1 LQSFVTVREF
11 SALASCYAELNG
23 RLRPKAEV
31 RHYGNS
37 RIFQIPHLLGYKF
50 FNARMTMN
58 FPLCSRTAV
67 LLAGAFLHFAAS
79 AADVVPLTFVNGL
92 PFATV
97 KIGAVASRLMIDTGG
112 SLSVSIPEQTIKES
126 GAIRLLEQKTK
137 FRDLQGQVHEV
148 QNFVADQVTLGATK
162 LGPINGQVHVQWGG
176 APEGPEAELT
186 NARQTGAIG
195 LAAFGKRPVMFDYQL
210 ATLSLYELGERPQ
223 AGQQGWQALRLESGK
238 IGPNVTLIVN
248 GKPLKFVLD
257 TGAQVN
263 LVNNKSL
270 VPVAAESFCQPAPK
284 GADNCDPR
292 DLGAVHDS
300 NGQSLRNLK
309 AERID
314 LNGAPFDGILGAPFF
329 QSHKVLFDLAAD
341 RLLISPSDA
350 KFSKSN

>member
-1 LQSFVTVREF
+1 MPR
-11 SALASCYAELNG
+11 
-23 RLRPKAEV
+23 
-31 RHYGNS
+31 
-37 RIFQIPHLLGYKF
+37 LLGCNI
-50 FNARMTMN
+50 FNVRMTMN
-58 FPLCSRTAV
+58 LLACSRTAV
-67 LLAGAFLHFAAS
+67 LLAGAILHLTAS

-97 KIGAVASRLMIDTGG
+97 RIGAVASQLMIDSGG
-112 SLSVSIPEQTIKES
+112 SLSISIPEKTIKES
-126 GAIRLLEQKTK
+126 GAVRLLEQKTK
-137 FRDLQGQVHEV
+137 FRDLKGQVYEV

-186 NARQTGAIG
+186 KARQAGAIG
-195 LAAFGKRPVMFDYQL
+195 LAAFGKWPVMFDYQL
-210 ATLSLYELGERPQ
+210 ATLSVYEPGERPQ

-263 LVNNKSL
+263 LVNSKSL
-270 VPVAAESFCQPAPK
+270 VPVATESLCQPAPK
-284 GADNCDPR
+284 GANNCDPR
-292 DLGAVHDS
+292 ELGAVQDS
-300 NGQSLRNLK
+300 SGQSLGTLR

-341 RLLISPSDA
+341 RLLISLFNA
-350 KFSKSN
+350 KVSNPN

>member
-1 LQSFVTVREF
+1 
-11 SALASCYAELNG
+11 
-23 RLRPKAEV
+23 
-31 RHYGNS
+31 
-37 RIFQIPHLLGYKF
+37 
-50 FNARMTMN
+50 MTMN
-58 FPLCSRTAV
+58 LLAFSRTAV
-67 LLAGAFLHFAAS
+67 LVAGALLHLTAS
-79 AADVVPLTFVNGL
+79 AVDVVPLTFVNGL
-92 PFATV
+92 PFAMV
-97 KIGAVASRLMIDTGG
+97 KIGAVASRLMIDSGG
-112 SLSVSIPEQTIKES
+112 SLTISIPEKTIKES

-137 FRDLQGQVHEV
+137 FRDLKGQVYEV
-148 QNFVADQVTLGATK
+148 QNFVADQVTLGSTK

-186 NARQTGAIG
+186 KARQAGAIG

-263 LVNNKSL
+263 LVNSKSL
-270 VPVAAESFCQPAPK
+270 LPVAAKFLCQPAPK

-292 DLGAVHDS
+292 ELGAVQDS
-300 NGQSLRNLK
+300 SGQSLGKLK

-350 KFSKSN
+350 KVSNPN

>member
-1 LQSFVTVREF
+1 MPR
-11 SALASCYAELNG
+11 
-23 RLRPKAEV
+23 
-31 RHYGNS
+31 
-37 RIFQIPHLLGYKF
+37 LLGCNI
-50 FNARMTMN
+50 FNVRMTMN
-58 FPLCSRTAV
+58 LLACSRIAV
-67 LLAGAFLHFAAS
+67 LLAGAILHLTAS

-97 KIGAVASRLMIDTGG
+97 RIGAVASQLMIDSGG
-112 SLSVSIPEQTIKES
+112 SLSISIPEKTIKES
-126 GAIRLLEQKTK
+126 GAVRLLEQKTK
-137 FRDLQGQVHEV
+137 FRDLKGQVYEV

-186 NARQTGAIG
+186 KARQAGAIG

-210 ATLSLYELGERPQ
+210 ATLSVYEPGERPQ

-263 LVNNKSL
+263 LVNSKSL
-270 VPVAAESFCQPAPK
+270 VPVATESLCQPAPK
-284 GADNCDPR
+284 GANNCDPR
-292 DLGAVHDS
+292 ELGAVQDS
-300 NGQSLRNLK
+300 SGQSLGTLR

-341 RLLISPSDA
+341 RLLISPFNA
-350 KFSKSN
+350 KVSNPN

>member
-1 LQSFVTVREF
+1 MNL
-11 SALASCYAELNG
+11 LA
-23 RLRPKAEV
+23 
-31 RHYGNS
+31 
-37 RIFQIPHLLGYKF
+37 
-50 FNARMTMN
+50 
-58 FPLCSRTAV
+58 CSRTVV
-67 LLAGAFLHFAAS
+67 LLAGAILHLTAS

-97 KIGAVASRLMIDTGG
+97 RIGAVASQLMIDSGG
-112 SLSVSIPEQTIKES
+112 SLSISIPEKTIKES
-126 GAIRLLEQKTK
+126 GAVRLLEQKTK
-137 FRDLQGQVHEV
+137 FRDLKGQVYEV

-186 NARQTGAIG
+186 KARQAGAIG
-195 LAAFGKRPVMFDYQL
+195 LAAFGKRPVMFDYQF
-210 ATLSLYELGERPQ
+210 ATLSVYEPGERPQ

-270 VPVAAESFCQPAPK
+270 VPVATESLCQPAAK
-284 GADNCDPR
+284 GANNCDPR
-292 DLGAVHDS
+292 ELGAVQDS
-300 NGQSLRNLK
+300 SGQSLGTLR

-341 RLLISPSDA
+341 RLLISPFNA
-350 KFSKSN
+350 KVSNPN

>member
-1 LQSFVTVREF
+1 M
-11 SALASCYAELNG
+11 
-23 RLRPKAEV
+23 
-31 RHYGNS
+31 
-37 RIFQIPHLLGYKF
+37 QIF
-50 FNARMTMN
+50 FNVRMTMN
-58 FPLCSRTAV
+58 LLACSRTAV
-67 LLAGAFLHFAAS
+67 LLAGAILHLTAS

-97 KIGAVASRLMIDTGG
+97 KIGAVASRLMIDSGG
-112 SLSVSIPEQTIKES
+112 SLSISIPEKTIKES

-137 FRDLQGQVHEV
+137 FRDLKGQVYEV
-148 QNFVADQVTLGATK
+148 QNFVADQVTLGSTK

-186 NARQTGAIG
+186 EARQAGAIG

-210 ATLSLYELGERPQ
+210 ATLLVYEPGELPQ

-238 IGPNVTLIVN
+238 IGPNITLIVN

-270 VPVAAESFCQPAPK
+270 VPVAAESLCQPAPK
-284 GADNCDPR
+284 GANCDPR
-292 DLGAVHDS
+292 ELGEVQDS
-300 NGQSLRNLK
+300 SGQSLGTLR

-329 QSHKVLFDLAAD
+329 QSHKVLFDLAAH
-341 RLLISPSDA
+341 RLLISPSNTRV
-350 KFSKSN
+350 SNPN